1 MTGLRVVEEEAG
13 GREEVDDDNV
23 LRRSLADVPDAG
35 VLLVAG
41 RLVVL
46 VVIRFESPFWAVF
59 LLSSP
64 DVSDRLPSVSEA
76 AVLEEA
82 VVGRRVVEDAEGRV
96 GGLLRPPPNAAR
108 DVIDGVFE
116 EAIGDR
122 VAAVDGLAAVDPAS
136 RFGAA
141 GAVGRLAGGTFSTPF
156 LGATGEATGEDSAAD
171 ASEASAAIGVL
182 S

>member
-1 MTGLRVVEEEAG
+1 MVEEETG

-23 LRRSLADVPDAG
+23 LRRSLVEVPEVGA
-35 VLLVAG
+35 LFVAG

-46 VVIRFESPFWAVF
+46 VAMRFESPFWAVF

-64 DVSDRLPSVSEA
+64 DVSDMLPSVSEA

-82 VVGRRVVEDAEGRV
+82 VVGRRIVEDAEGRV
-96 GGLLRPPPNAAR
+96 GGLLRPPPNAVR
-108 DVIDGVFE
+108 DAVAGVFE

-122 VAAVDGLAAVDPAS
+122 VAAVVDLAAVDPTS
-136 RFGAA
+136 RFGATEA
-141 GAVGRLAGGTFSTPF
+141 PGRFARGTFSTPF

-171 ASEASAAIGVL
+171 ASEASIAVRVL